1 MSALITLLV
10 APLGTALVLAV
21 AWWALRRG
29 DGVPGGG
36 RGRVAAIAGAAAVG
50 WPLVWSTPLAGGA
63 LRGWIE
69 GRSGPRAVEEV
80 VAAPV
85 MVVLG
90 GATAGPRPPRRVYPD
105 LTGSADRLWHAARLY
120 RAGKAPRLLLAG
132 GTVDTGDGSEAAA
145 MRLFLRDMGVPD
157 SVMVLEAGST
167 STAENARL
175 AAAVLRDRGVDTVLL
190 VTSALHMPR
199 ARALF
204 RRAGLVVHPAP
215 TDVEIIDGPLTV
227 RSFLPSATALE
238 GSGRAFKELLGWA
251 LAARR

>member
-10 APLGTALVLAV
+10 APLGTALLLAL
-21 AWWALRRG
+21 AWGALRRA
-29 DGVPGGG
+29 PGAGSAW
-36 RGRVAAIAGAAAVG
+36 RRRAATMAGAAAVG

-69 GRSGPRAVEEV
+69 GRSGPRLVEEV
-80 VAAPV
+80 VGAPV

-90 GATAGPRPPRRVYPD
+90 GATAGPRPPRRAYPD

-132 GTVDTGDGSEAAA
+132 GTVDTGDGTEAAA

-157 SVMVLEAGST
+157 SAMVLEAGST

-175 AAAVLRDRGVDTVLL
+175 AAAMLRARGVDTVIL

-199 ARALF
+199 ARAQF

-215 TDVEIIDGPLTV
+215 TDVEIIDGPFSL
-227 RSFLPSATALE
+227 RSLLPSATALE